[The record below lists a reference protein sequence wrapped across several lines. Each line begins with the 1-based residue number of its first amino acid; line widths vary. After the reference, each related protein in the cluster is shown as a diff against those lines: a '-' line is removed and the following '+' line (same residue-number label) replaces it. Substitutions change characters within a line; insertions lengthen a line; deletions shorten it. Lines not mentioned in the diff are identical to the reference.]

1 MDASG
6 NRREE
11 TCVFPAA
18 GGENSCVV
26 RCASRPLYRR
36 QQGRFSLA
44 TMSQS
49 KKKHTKEFADEPP
62 AKSPLQST
70 MDAAEK
76 PDAYRSKIRW
86 LRRRK
91 HLTLAGLAKRCGC
104 TTGLLSKIES
114 GKSNPSLAI
123 LNKIAAALGISLA
136 DLMAGESKATCHDMA
151 PAAESDAQWTPTA
164 KGYEFQLLA
173 GRRTEK
179 LMQPVLVRAR
189 KGRIR
194 KGAMNHPGEEWI
206 HMLKGRMRYRV
217 GSAEYVLNPGDSL
230 YFDAEE
236 DHDLEPL
243 NDGVEYLAVFTGR
256 MHST

>member
-1 MDASG
+1 MAHK
-6 NRREE
+6 
-11 TCVFPAA
+11 T
-18 GGENSCVV
+18 
-26 RCASRPLYRR
+26 
-36 QQGRFSLA
+36 
-44 TMSQS
+44 
-49 KKKHTKEFADEPP
+49 KKHSKEFAEESRTKAPP
-62 AKSPLQST
+62 KPST
-70 MDAAEK
+70 GAADN

-123 LNKIAAALGISLA
+123 LNKIAVALGFSLA
-136 DLMAGESKATCHDMA
+136 DLMAGESKATCHDT
-151 PAAESDAQWTPTA
+151 AAADETAAHWTPTA

-189 KGRIR
+189 KGRMR

-206 HMLKGRMRYRV
+206 HVLKGRMRYRV
-217 GSAEYVLNPGDSL
+217 GAAEYVLGPGDSL

-243 NDGVEYLAVFTGR
+243 SDGVEYLAVFTGR
-256 MHST
+256 HHST

>member
-1 MDASG
+1 M
-6 NRREE
+6 
-11 TCVFPAA
+11 
-18 GGENSCVV
+18 
-26 RCASRPLYRR
+26 
-36 QQGRFSLA
+36 
-44 TMSQS
+44 QS
-49 KKKHTKEFADEPP
+49 NT
-62 AKSPLQST
+62 
-70 MDAAEK
+70 
-76 PDAYRSKIRW
+76 DAYRSKIRW

-91 HLTLAGLAKRCGC
+91 HLTLAGLAKRCEC

-136 DLMAGESKATCHDMA
+136 DLMAGESRSACHDS
-151 PAAESDAQWTPTA
+151 AANGETALPWTPTA

-173 GRRTEK
+173 GKRTEK
-179 LMQPVLVRAR
+179 LMQPVLIRAR
-189 KGRIR
+189 KGRLR

-243 NDGVEYLAVFTGR
+243 TDGVEYLAVFTGR
-256 MHST
+256 QNST